1 MQATR
6 IISGIAIAAL
16 LLAVP
21 PETNAQG
28 RGRGGFSAGNGRVGI
43 SIGTGGYGYGG
54 GYGRAYGGYGGY
66 GYGGY
71 GGNRY
76 LSPGYFGNSG
86 YVYPGGYRY
95 GNSYSSGGYGG
106 GYGNTY
112 SGDYYD
118 DASYQAVAPYQGP
131 GVAIRNRS
139 GEQLSFLLD
148 DARLLK
154 IETGETQR
162 LMEKGQFVITFN
174 RGGQFGDARYT
185 IHEGLYE
192 FTPTDHGWELY
203 RQKTDNAQ
211 PAATGGNPDPTPR
224 IDVLRPTIDKTV
236 PSVDSIKDPSVSGVN
251 PADLVPLPPA
261 PSDR

>member
-1 MQATR
+1 MRTTP
-6 IISGIAIAAL
+6 IICGIAFAAL
-16 LLAVP
+16 LLALP
-21 PETNAQG
+21 LEANAQR
-28 RGRGGFSAGNGRVGI
+28 RGRGFSVGNGRVGI
-43 SIGTGGYGYGG
+43 SIGTGGYGYGN
-54 GYGRAYGGYGGY
+54 GY
-66 GYGGY
+66 GYGRNYGGFGIGY
-71 GGNRY
+71 GTRY
-76 LSPGYFGNSG
+76 WSPGYFGSSG

-95 GNSYSSGGYGG
+95 GNGYYGGYGG
-106 GYGNTY
+106 NYY
-112 SGDYYD
+112 DGDYYD
-118 DASYQAVAPYQGP
+118 YDQPSYSVVAPYQGP

-139 GEQLSFLLD
+139 GEPLSFMLD
-148 DARLLK
+148 DARPMK

-211 PAATGGNPDPTPR
+211 PTATGGNPDPTPR
-224 IDVLRPTIDKTV
+224 IDVLRPSIDKSV
-236 PSVDSIKDPSVSGVN
+236 PAVDSIKDPSVSGVDSS
-251 PADLVPLPPA
+251 DLVPLPPG